1 MMERR
6 RFLLTSLVGALA
18 APLAGEAQPG
28 RKIARIGVLGATS
41 ADLSPPMLA
50 LRVGFRELSHQEGKD
65 IAIEWRWAHG
75 QVDRFPVLAT
85 ELASLQV
92 DVIVASVNAAV
103 VAARTTSPG
112 TPLVMVYS
120 TDPVGEGFVAN
131 LGRPGGNVTGVTIQA
146 TGLVSKSLQL
156 LKEALPDVARMAVLR
171 DASDPGR
178 QGERAAIET
187 TARSLRIQL
196 QVIEARAV
204 SEVDGIFAGMVRG
217 RVCGVVIEST
227 PMTFANRTR
236 IAELAIHHRL
246 PSVSL
251 AREHAEAGTFMSYG
265 PDYPDLARRAAYF
278 VDKILKGARP
288 GDLPVEQPLKF
299 ELIVNR
305 KTPRALGRTITPS
318 LLARADQV
326 IE

>member
-1 MMERR
+1 MMDRR
-6 RFLLTSLVGALA
+6 RFLLTSLAGALA
-18 APLAGEAQPG
+18 ASLAGEAQPG
-28 RKIARIGVLGATS
+28 RKIARIGVLGAIS

-50 LRVGFRELSHQEGKD
+50 LRVGFRELGYQEGKD

-112 TPLVMVYS
+112 TPIVMVYS

-178 QGERAAIET
+178 HGERAAIET

-196 QVIEARAV
+196 QVIEARA
-204 SEVDGIFAGMVRG
+204 AGDPP
-217 RVCGVVIEST
+217 ST
-227 PMTFANRTR
+227 P
-236 IAELAIHHRL
+236 ERL
-246 PSVSL
+246 SGS
-251 AREHAEAGTFMSYG
+251 
-265 PDYPDLARRAAYF
+265 
-278 VDKILKGARP
+278 
-288 GDLPVEQPLKF
+288 
-299 ELIVNR
+299 
-305 KTPRALGRTITPS
+305 
-318 LLARADQV
+318 
-326 IE
+326 